1 MALLGSNFLN
11 GCNSIP
17 DFIATGS
24 RMVFEQD
31 NAPTSWTKETNAA
44 FNNVALRVIG
54 GANGTALSP
63 GGNPT
68 LGFTT
73 AFSSSKGVN
82 VPFSGPSGLTI
93 AQATGFISLNSS
105 PSSASMQPATLT
117 VAQMTAHTHPYT
129 FRGGADVQV
138 GNGPAQRIY
147 EQTLRTGSSS
157 TTGANGAHTHSITDS
172 GHTQHPVSTG
182 AHSHVQTDSGHAHTF
197 TMTQRD
203 FNVQYMDVIICSK
216 N

>member
-1 MALLGSNFLN
+1 
-11 GCNSIP
+11 
-17 DFIATGS
+17 
-24 RMVFEQD
+24 MVFEQD

-54 GANGTALSP
+54 GANGTALNP
-63 GGNPT
+63 GGSQN
-68 LGFTT
+68 FTT
-73 AFSSSKGVN
+73 SFSSSKGVN
-82 VPFSGPSGLTI
+82 VPFSGPSGLSI

-105 PSSASMQPATLT
+105 PSSVSMQPATLSE
-117 VAQMTAHTHPYT
+117 AQMIAHSHPYT
-129 FRGGADVQV
+129 FRGGGDVQV

-157 TTGANGAHTHSITDS
+157 TTGSNGAHSHGMTDS
-172 GHTQHPVSTG
+172 GHNQHPVSTG
-182 AHSHVQTDSGHAHTF
+182 AHNHPGTTDSGHTHTF